1 MAGPL
6 SMAAQRNAAYTAA
19 VAVLLLLT
27 VVKWGVRG
35 SEEGPQAK
43 LHAMFLDGETS
54 VARYRQSRDQWGRGD
69 LQYLEEALVLFDS
82 LEQHD
87 SFDVVSEDERALL
100 WDSFDYCYRT
110 LRRDDEAAVYEHKLA
125 VSEACQMDA
134 DGCFP
139 SVVSRLVVRMRREN
153 SQKATDFFNGAIA
166 QQGADGTP
174 LLDWVDPLQLPA
186 W

>member
-1 MAGPL
+1 
-6 SMAAQRNAAYTAA
+6 MAAQRNAAYTAA

-125 VSEACQMDA
+125 VSEACQMDV